1 MNEQIY
7 SDINFEK
14 FLQSHF
20 GVDFEICKV
29 IARDLPAGRTAEAVI
44 FMTKKKRVYV
54 FISAEAKHLLGD
66 VQKILSKMGLKVSEF
81 IPPNG
86 VRDYFE
92 DRARVK
98 VLEVF
103 PGRMQISDDDL
114 RFYKTLIPYNPAL
127 AEVSEIRNG
136 EIKEFNADTRG
147 NWRVAKR
154 FSYKRIIAKNV

>member
-1 MNEQIY
+1 
-7 SDINFEK
+7 
-14 FLQSHF
+14 
-20 GVDFEICKV
+20 
-29 IARDLPAGRTAEAVI
+29 
-44 FMTKKKRVYV
+44 
-54 FISAEAKHLLGD
+54 
-66 VQKILSKMGLKVSEF
+66 MGLKVSEF

-92 DRARVK
+92 DRAHVK
-98 VLEVF
+98 FLEVF

>member
-54 FISAEAKHLLGD
+54 FISAR
-66 VQKILSKMGLKVSEF
+66 LSFCWETYKKYL
-81 IPPNG
+81 
-86 VRDYFE
+86 
-92 DRARVK
+92 VK
-98 VLEVF
+98 W
-103 PGRMQISDDDL
+103 
-114 RFYKTLIPYNPAL
+114 A
-127 AEVSEIRNG
+127 
-136 EIKEFNADTRG
+136 
-147 NWRVAKR
+147 
-154 FSYKRIIAKNV
+154 

>member
-20 GVDFEICKV
+20 GVNFEIHKV
-29 IARDLPAGRTAEAVI
+29 IARDLPAGRTAEAFI

-54 FISAEAKHLLGD
+54 FISAEAKLLLGD
-66 VQKILSKMGLKVSEF
+66 VQKILSKMGLKVDKF

-86 VRDYFE
+86 ARNYFE
-92 DRARVK
+92 DHAKVK
-98 VLEVF
+98 FLEVF
-103 PGRMQISDDDL
+103 PGRTQISDDDL

-127 AEVSEIRNG
+127 AEVSEVRNG
-136 EIKEFNADTRG
+136 EIKGFNADTHG

-154 FSYKRIIAKNV
+154 FSYKRIVAK